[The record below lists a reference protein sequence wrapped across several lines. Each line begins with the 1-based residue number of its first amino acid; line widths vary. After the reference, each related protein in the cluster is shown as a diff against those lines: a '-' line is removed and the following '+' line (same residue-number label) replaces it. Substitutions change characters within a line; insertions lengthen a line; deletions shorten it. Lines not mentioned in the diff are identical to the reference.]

1 MCRAVSGPSR
11 YVLLLA
17 ALTALAALLAGCAQF
32 PDAGQQPW
40 RERPDLSA
48 ERAPQPQLPETGEPT
63 PAPNSDGPSVPPP
76 CVDPDPAGR
85 RHLPRADVRGRD
97 AAGRGRR
104 PGRRAHH
111 RPHPARRPRETPETV
126 ATVPV
131 DAAGDGGLT
140 SLALSPSY
148 AEDQLVYAYATTPGG
163 NAVLRIAPG
172 DVPKTVLGGIPR
184 GASGN
189 SGAVGVEPDGTL
201 LVATGDG
208 GDRAA
213 AASPTSLAGK
223 LLRID
228 PFGAARARHARPGVA
243 GRWAAACT
251 PPATSART
259 RRPASA
265 GSPTGPGPRD
275 VLLAVRPGV
284 APGPDAAAAPAWTWP
299 ERPGVA
305 GCAALPGTLVVGL
318 RGSSAMFVLRPTPQ
332 GGFVGTPQAVL
343 AGTYGRI
350 TGADV
355 ASDGLIW
362 FTTANKGGGGP
373 VTPTDDRV
381 VRIRPP
387 VGRGER
393 GRLAAAAD
401 ERDAARTAPRTPP
414 RTHRGPGP
422 PPGQGGGPGP
432 RVVLIWG
439 ADQENESMLEPLE
452 VGVVDLLGAR
462 TGGVVHLTGDL
473 VDRAGDL
480 LLGVG
485 GLAADRDA
493 VVVRGGLQVR
503 GQRRGDAVD
512 VVLGRGGVAADEL
525 LAALDGRGHV
535 RLGEVLHTLDV
546 ALDATS
552 SRVDDVLS
560 RFGASAANAND
571 AVPPVSA
578 SAAAAVSAP
587 RPAILPTVL
596 AWRALCAPIRTLLG
610 SSSGVGG

>member
-17 ALTALAALLAGCAQF
+17 ALTTLAALLAGCAQF

-76 CVDPDPAGR
+76 CVDPDPQVVATCLAPMSAVVTLPGGAAALVAERTTGR
-85 RHLPRADVRGRD
+85 ILRVAPE
-97 AAGRGRR
+97 
-104 PGRRAHH
+104 
-111 RPHPARRPRETPETV
+111 ETPETV

-148 AEDQLVYAYATTPGG
+148 AEDQLLYAYATTPGG

-228 PFGAARARHARPGVA
+228 PFG
-243 GRWAAACT
+243 
-251 PPATSART
+251 
-259 RRPASA
+259 RPAPGTPNPASPVV
-265 GSPTGPGPRD
+265 GSGLHAPGDVCADAATGVSWVTDRAGPRD

-284 APGPDAAAAPAWTWP
+284 APGPNAAAAPAWTWP

-350 TGADV
+350 TGTDV

-362 FTTANKGGGGP
+362 FTTANKDGGGP

-387 VGRGER
+387 S
-393 GRLAAAAD
+393 
-401 ERDAARTAPRTPP
+401 
-414 RTHRGPGP
+414 
-422 PPGQGGGPGP
+422 GGAS
-432 RVVLIWG
+432 G
-439 ADQENESMLEPLE
+439 AD
-452 VGVVDLLGAR
+452 
-462 TGGVVHLTGDL
+462 
-473 VDRAGDL
+473 
-480 LLGVG
+480 
-485 GLAADRDA
+485 
-493 VVVRGGLQVR
+493 
-503 GQRRGDAVD
+503 
-512 VVLGRGGVAADEL
+512 
-525 LAALDGRGHV
+525 
-535 RLGEVLHTLDV
+535 
-546 ALDATS
+546 
-552 SRVDDVLS
+552 
-560 RFGASAANAND
+560 
-571 AVPPVSA
+571 
-578 SAAAAVSAP
+578 
-587 RPAILPTVL
+587 
-596 AWRALCAPIRTLLG
+596 
-610 SSSGVGG
+610 